1 MGNRCSAVLAHPA
14 VYPDACGVLTARL
27 PPEEG
32 PDCGL
37 CGDDLTPAAPLTG
50 PHPLL
55 LDQLMQGE
63 NTTPR
68 TPRGPMPPWAV
79 SADEQPVDL
88 TATGPTPPRSPT
100 PPRATPPGIPDDD
113 AAGNNQLTGSA
124 LGACFDQVFMQDLFK
139 HARTGNAHVL
149 SSMLHQVN
157 GGAFTLVCNMT
168 GGGGPP
174 GASSSGSLAA
184 ERREKAAEMVASFLS
199 QVRATAGRETLL
211 GAAASGGHL
220 EAVQLLLSAR
230 ADPTVCDD
238 HGCSALHRAAES
250 GRLLAVLLVLDRLQ
264 ATNRA
269 ISVAELTNADG
280 ETPEMFAALAGAS
293 DVCRAFE
300 VFSEMQNDAEE
311 RQLGC
316 STSTSDFTG
325 GSNRGANAG
334 SLLAFLDLAAE
345 ARSAAGTSATS
356 LLLRSAAGNGLARDI
371 FKRVPEDDVELCNLV
386 DQVCHGIRAAE
397 ETLLST
403 MWNPTDQGLDPAV
416 RTFIRTAEVRST
428 WQKLRTEAMRS
439 EGFEGLDDFWQ
450 THVDADMMVATL
462 MNARGDTFQLLLTVL
477 WLYTREAW
485 LRHTVDTLAGALCA
499 AKGQTPSDNRN
510 GAAAEGATGATPLF
524 GPDIPS
530 SMLPLQPL
538 VQALAPVMQLVQSAL
553 NWFEEA
559 GIRHSGMVYRPLSL
573 PMLGLQRLIDRYIA
587 ARRDGE
593 GEDGRASQ
601 EPTSLV
607 SGAWVALGAGSFFS
621 AISSRADAIKRMT
634 RTRCNVLLVVRP
646 DDQCACFPKQ
656 MSLRGNAVDDVLF
669 PLGCVF
675 RITRITRTVSSDL
688 DPDSY
693 RGANVR
699 WPVMIFELAAANRFL
714 DVVELLERRNDLA
727 NGAVETRLQEWV
739 DGAPAAQCHERM
751 LAAGELLM
759 RCSNCGSGSRGGT
772 YGDGGYV
779 HAHSRSSSRTE
790 KAAFFLR
797 KAASLAESASDAGC
811 VAHALLALA
820 RCNIHT
826 GLADPDQV
834 AMDGKKAIGL
844 LTESNGANHPETC
857 AARAA
862 WRELGVPVRNPTK

>member
-1 MGNRCSAVLAHPA
+1 M
-14 VYPDACGVLTARL
+14 PD
-27 PPEEG
+27 EDG

-37 CGDDLTPAAPLTG
+37 CGDGLTPAAPLTG

-55 LDQLMQGE
+55 LDQLTQGGDG
-63 NTTPR
+63 TPR

-79 SADEQPVDL
+79 SADEAPIDL

-100 PPRATPPGIPDDD
+100 PPRATPPGLPDEEASARD
-113 AAGNNQLTGSA
+113 QLTGSA
-124 LGACFDQVFMQDLFK
+124 LSASFDQVFMQDLFK
-139 HARTGNAHVL
+139 HCRSGNTNAL
-149 SSMLHQVN
+149 NSMLHQVN

-168 GGGGPP
+168 GGGPP
-174 GASSSGSLAA
+174 GALSAPAASLGTALAA

-230 ADPTVCDD
+230 ADPGICDD

-269 ISVAELTNADG
+269 LCVAELTNLDG

-300 VFSEMQNDAEE
+300 VFGEMQNDAEE

-316 STSTSDFTG
+316 STSTSDFAG
-325 GSNRGANAG
+325 GGYRGANAG
-334 SLLAFLDLAAE
+334 SLLAFLDLAADSK
-345 ARSAAGTSATS
+345 SAAGSSASS

-371 FKRVPEDDVELCNLV
+371 FRRVPEDEEELSQLV

-397 ETLLST
+397 ECLLST
-403 MWNPTDQGLDPAV
+403 TWNPTDQGLDPAA
-416 RTFIRTAEVRST
+416 RTFMRTAEVRST
-428 WQKLRTEAMRS
+428 WQKLRIDAVRS
-439 EGFEGLDDFWQ
+439 EGIEGLDDFWQ
-450 THVDADMMVATL
+450 THVHAEMMVATL

-485 LRHTVDTLAGALCA
+485 LRHTIDTLAGALCA
-499 AKGQTPSDNRN
+499 ASGQTPGGNSN
-510 GAAAEGATGATPLF
+510 GNWAAAEGTTGGTTLC
-524 GPDIPS
+524 GPDVPS
-530 SMLPLQPL
+530 SMQPLEPL
-538 VQALAPVMQLVQSAL
+538 VQALAPLMQLVQSAL
-553 NWFEEA
+553 AWFEEA
-559 GIRHSGMVYRPLSL
+559 GIRHTGMTYRPLSL

-587 ARRDGE
+587 ARREGE
-593 GEDGRASQ
+593 GEDGRVSQ
-601 EPTSLV
+601 EAASLI

-646 DDQCACFPKQ
+646 DEQSACFPKQ
-656 MSLRGNAVDDVLF
+656 MSLRGNGVDDVLF

-688 DPDSY
+688 DPESC

-699 WPVMIFELAAANRFL
+699 WPVMIFELAAANKFL
-714 DVVELLERRNDLA
+714 DVLELLERRGEL
-727 NGAVETRLQEWV
+727 GPGGLETRLQEWV
-739 DGAPAAQCHERM
+739 DGACAGQQHERM
-751 LAAGELLM
+751 FAAGELIM
-759 RCSNCGSGSRGGT
+759 RCCSMNPAIASAATVHGNTGSVG
-772 YGDGGYV
+772 
-779 HAHSRSSSRTE
+779 AQQSRSRSRSE
-790 KAAFFLR
+790 KAAAFLR
-797 KAASLAESASDAGC
+797 EAASAAEENDDAGG
-811 VAHALLALA
+811 VANALLALA
-820 RCNIHT
+820 RCNISA
-826 GLADPDQV
+826 GVADPDQV
-834 AMDGKKAIGL
+834 TMHGRKAIAL
-844 LTESNGANHPETC
+844 LTECNGANHPETC

-862 WRELGVPVRNPTK
+862 WRELGVPVKNPT